1 MGRDSSRVPTLP
13 HARPNGAPS
22 RGARAA
28 SRRRGVMAS
37 RASTGASTG
46 ASSNED
52 WRAFASGTSAGAL
65 SALALQPLDVLKTR
79 LQVQDEVDARRAR
92 YAGAWRGARRIVA
105 EEGAR
110 GLFAGT
116 TPAVVGSAVSWGTY
130 FAWYDAART
139 RYARASAS
147 ASASSSAASRE
158 GGDGSV
164 VKGLPAS
171 VNALAATEAGLVTTV
186 VTNPIW
192 VVKTRLQ
199 LQRGGGAGGAG
210 ERYAGFVD
218 ALVKIARKEGVG
230 GLYKGLV
237 PSVWLVSHGSIQLTA
252 YEWLKEMWASGRER
266 NPRDWKPIVNP
277 TEAGAL
283 GLASKFI
290 AVSTTYPIQVVR
302 ARMQQRADVYRG
314 EDAPVYARAGQAF
327 AQTIRREG
335 VLALYKGFAPNV
347 FRVLPSSA
355 ITFAA
360 YEGVYGFLID
370 RFPLDDQL

>member
-1 MGRDSSRVPTLP
+1 MGRDSSRVPTLR
-13 HARPNGAPS
+13 HARPHGAPS

-52 WRAFASGTSAGAL
+52 WRAFASGTAAGAL

-147 ASASSSAASRE
+147 ASAASRE

-347 FRVLPSSA
+347 LRVLPSSA

-370 RFPLDDQL
+370 QFPHQL

>member
-1 MGRDSSRVPTLP
+1 VTRRVYLLVGMWASR
-13 HARPNGAPS
+13 GAPS

-37 RASTGASTG
+37 RASTFASTG
-46 ASSNED
+46 ED
-52 WRAFASGTSAGAL
+52 WRAFASGTAAGAL

-147 ASASSSAASRE
+147 ASAASRE

-171 VNALAATEAGLVTTV
+171 VNALAAREAM
-186 VTNPIW
+186 
-192 VVKTRLQ
+192 
-199 LQRGGGAGGAG
+199 GA
-210 ERYAGFVD
+210 
-218 ALVKIARKEGVG
+218 
-230 GLYKGLV
+230 
-237 PSVWLVSHGSIQLTA
+237 S
-252 YEWLKEMWASGRER
+252 
-266 NPRDWKPIVNP
+266 
-277 TEAGAL
+277 
-283 GLASKFI
+283 
-290 AVSTTYPIQVVR
+290 
-302 ARMQQRADVYRG
+302 
-314 EDAPVYARAGQAF
+314 
-327 AQTIRREG
+327 
-335 VLALYKGFAPNV
+335 
-347 FRVLPSSA
+347 
-355 ITFAA
+355 
-360 YEGVYGFLID
+360 
-370 RFPLDDQL
+370 

>member
-1 MGRDSSRVPTLP
+1 
-13 HARPNGAPS
+13 
-22 RGARAA
+22 
-28 SRRRGVMAS
+28 MAS
-37 RASTGASTG
+37 RASTFASTG
-46 ASSNED
+46 ED
-52 WRAFASGTSAGAL
+52 WRAFASGTAAGAL

-139 RYARASAS
+139 RYARA
-147 ASASSSAASRE
+147 AAAARE

-347 FRVLPSSA
+347 LRVLPSSA

-370 RFPLDDQL
+370 QFPHQL